1 MTDYKKY
8 INALRKCAKEHEND
22 STLTGHIVVSDLC
35 HDTANLLESL
45 EQEHCDDF
53 ISRQAVINAIANTC
67 FWLSADN
74 WEELTKCINS
84 IPPASEKLINVPA
97 KDMSVDDMLE
107 KLETEI
113 KQLTSRYTVSK
124 ERGGMGQVEWSDR
137 LIKEEDILRI
147 TNNYRTESEDD

>member
-1 MTDYKKY
+1 MTDYRKY

-22 STLTGHIVVSDLC
+22 NTLTGHIVVSDLC

-45 EQEHCDDF
+45 EQESMC
-53 ISRQAVINAIANTC
+53 N
-67 FWLSADN
+67 
-74 WEELTKCINS
+74 
-84 IPPASEKLINVPA
+84 PASEKLLN
-97 KDMSVDDMLE
+97 MSVDDMLE

-113 KQLTSRYTVSK
+113 KQLTSRYTISK

-147 TNNYRTESEDD
+147 TNNYRTESEVKE